1 MSCDDCLATAIR
13 AKLGRCPV
21 CAAQTLLIGVM
32 GWLAW
37 WWLGADASINALTA
51 LLFALAGSGLFG
63 LHLLVFLWRRVANP
77 AREHE

>member
-1 MSCDDCLATAIR
+1 MSCDDCLATALG

-21 CAAQTLLIGVM
+21 CAAQTFVIGGV

-51 LLFALAGSGLFG
+51 LLFAVAGSGLFG
-63 LHLLVFLWRRVANP
+63 LHLLIFLWRWCVAP

>member
-1 MSCDDCLATAIR
+1 MSCDDCLATSIR

-21 CAAQTLLIGVM
+21 CAVQTLLIGVI

-37 WWLGADASINALTA
+37 WWLGADASVNALTA

-63 LHLLVFLWRRVANP
+63 LHLLAFLWRRFTAQ
-77 AREHE
+77 ARDR

>member
-1 MSCDDCLATAIR
+1 MSCDDCLATALG

-21 CAAQTLLIGVM
+21 CAVQTFAIGGV

-63 LHLLVFLWRRVANP
+63 LHLLLFLWRRCVEP

>member
-1 MSCDDCLATAIR
+1 MSCDDCLATSIR

-21 CAAQTLLIGVM
+21 CAVQTLLIGVI

-37 WWLGADASINALTA
+37 WWLGADASVNALTA

-63 LHLLVFLWRRVANP
+63 LHLLVFLWRRFTAQ
-77 AREHE
+77 ARDI